1 MTQPP
6 KPPAIVFSR
15 DVLPILRQSCTSC
28 HSGPSPA
35 SGYSMDTRDKLL
47 SGGRH
52 GVAVLPGKGTQSNLL
67 RYCNGELKPKMPPSG
82 ALDKVQLGVFKRWID
97 EGAKVDSLV
106 AATKPSPLTPAGRG
120 DKAESESLLSPRRAG
135 GRGEVSVGGL
145 APVTALA
152 LSPDGKTLAVGSYR
166 VVRLIDP
173 LTGEL
178 QKTLSGCADQVQSLA
193 WEANGQ
199 RLAAAGGV
207 PGESGEVAIFAL
219 TSGQVERKLTGHTDV
234 VVSVAWRSGTD
245 EIATGSL
252 DKTAALW
259 SVSSG
264 QRLRLLKDHADTVLA
279 VAYSPSGEFLATA
292 SADRTA
298 KLYRTRDGVR
308 VAALNAHQDSITRLA
323 FSPDSKRLVTGSA
336 DKTVRIWSVKDGPIE
351 NPDATQHEPET
362 LTACAFS
369 PDNRLLFWVSASRKV
384 KVFAANGRDFQMEF
398 TDASDWVTS
407 LTATADGK
415 TLIAGTLDGRLFVW
429 DLATRKLLRSS
440 DAK

>member
-6 KPPAIVFSR
+6 KPPPIIFSR
-15 DVLPILRQSCTSC
+15 EILPIIRPACMGC
-28 HSGPSPA
+28 HSGPNPA
-35 SGYSMDTRDKLL
+35 SGYSMDTREKLI

-52 GVAVLPGKGTQSNLL
+52 GAAVIPGKGAQSSFL

-106 AATKPSPLTPAGRG
+106 AATPTSPLAPARRG
-120 DKAESESLLSPRRAG
+120 LGG
-135 GRGEVSVGGL
+135 GRGLGGRL

-152 LSPDGKTLAVGSYR
+152 LSPDGKTLAVGGYK
-166 VVRLIDP
+166 VVRLLDP
-173 LTGEL
+173 TTGEL
-178 QKTLSGCADQVQSLA
+178 QKTLTGCADQVQSLA
-193 WEANGQ
+193 WETNGQ

-207 PGESGEVAIFAL
+207 PGEGGEVAVFAI
-219 TSGQVERKLTGHTDV
+219 TSGKLEKKLTGHTDV
-234 VVSVAWRSGTD
+234 VVAVAWRSGTD

-259 SVSSG
+259 NVGTG

-298 KLYRTRDGVR
+298 KLYRTKDGVR
-308 VAALNAHQDSITRLA
+308 VAALNAHQDAIVRLA
-323 FSPDSKRLVTGSA
+323 FSPDSKRLATASA

-351 NPDATQHEPET
+351 NPDATQYEPEA

-369 PDNRLLFWVSASRKV
+369 PDNQRLFWVSASRKI
-384 KVFAANGRDFQMEF
+384 KVFAANGRDYQLEF
-398 TDASDWVTS
+398 ADATDWVTS
-407 LTATADGK
+407 LAATADGK
-415 TLIAGTLDGRLFVW
+415 TLIAGTLEGKLLYW
-429 DLATRKLLRSS
+429 DLPTRKYLRGVESR
-440 DAK
+440 AK

>member
-15 DVLPILRQSCTSC
+15 EVLPILRQSCTSC

-35 SGYSMDTRDKLL
+35 SGYSMDTRGKLL

-52 GVAVLPGKGTQSNLL
+52 GAAVIPGKGTQSNLL

-106 AATKPSPLTPAGRG
+106 AAAPQNPPFPSERRAPGRG
-120 DKAESESLLSPRRAG
+120 AG
-135 GRGEVSVGGL
+135 ERS

-152 LSPDGKTLAVGSYR
+152 LSPDGKMLAVGGYR

-298 KLYRTRDGVR
+298 KLYRTKDGIR
-308 VAALNAHQDSITRLA
+308 VAALNAHQDAIVHLA

-336 DKTVRIWSVKDGPIE
+336 DKTVRIWSIKDGPIE
-351 NPDATQHEPET
+351 NPDATQHEPEA

-369 PDNRLLFWVSASRKV
+369 PDNRRLFWVSASGKV

-398 TDASDWVTS
+398 TDATDWVTS
-407 LTATADGK
+407 LAATADGK
-415 TLIAGTLDGRLFVW
+415 TLIAGTLDGKLFVW

-440 DAK
+440 ESRAK

>member
-6 KPPAIVFSR
+6 PAKAIVFSR
-15 DVLPILRQSCTSC
+15 DVLPILRPSCMGC
-28 HSGPSPA
+28 HSGPTPA
-35 SGYSMDTRDKLL
+35 SGYSMDTVAKLL
-47 SGGRH
+47 AGGRH
-52 GVAVLPGKGTQSNLL
+52 GAAVVPGKGAQSNLL

-82 ALDKVQLGVFKRWID
+82 ALDKVQLGTLKRWID
-97 EGAKVDSLV
+97 EGAKIDSLV
-106 AATKPSPLTPAGRG
+106 AATSLPQPLPSPETLVPRGEGRG
-120 DKAESESLLSPRRAG
+120 AR
-135 GRGEVSVGGL
+135 GGL

-152 LSPDGKTLAVGSYR
+152 LSPNGKTLAVGGYR
-166 VVRLIDP
+166 VVRLVDP

-178 QKTLSGCADQVQSLA
+178 QKTLTGCADQVQSLA
-193 WEANGQ
+193 WEASGE

-219 TSGQVERKLTGHTDV
+219 ASGKVEKTLTGHTDV

-252 DKTAALW
+252 DKTTALW
-259 SVSSG
+259 NVATG

-279 VAYSPSGEFLATA
+279 VVYSPSGEFLATA

-298 KLYRTRDGVR
+298 KLYRTKDGVR
-308 VAALNAHQDSITRLA
+308 VAALNAHQDAIVRLA

-351 NPDATQHEPET
+351 NPDATQYEAEA

-369 PDNRLLFWVSASRKV
+369 PDNQRLFWVSASRKI
-384 KVFAANGRDFQMEF
+384 KVFAANGRDYQLELG
-398 TDASDWVTS
+398 DATDWVTS
-407 LTATADGK
+407 LAATTDGK
-415 TLIAGTLDGRLFVW
+415 TLIAGTLDGKLFLW
-429 DLATRKLLRSS
+429 DLTTRKFLRSIES
-440 DAK
+440 RAK

>member
-1 MTQPP
+1 MIQPP
-6 KPPAIVFSR
+6 KPPPIVFSR
-15 DVLPILRQSCTSC
+15 EVLPILRQSCTSC

-52 GVAVLPGKGTQSNLL
+52 GAAIVPSKGAQSNFL
-67 RYCNGELKPKMPPSG
+67 RYCNGELKPKMPPNG
-82 ALDKVQLGVFKRWID
+82 ALDKVQLSVFKRWID

-106 AATKPSPLTPAGRG
+106 AATPQNPPFLSEVRAPGRG
-120 DKAESESLLSPRRAG
+120 AG
-135 GRGEVSVGGL
+135 ERL

-152 LSPDGKTLAVGSYR
+152 LSPDGKTLAVGGYR
-166 VVRLIDP
+166 VVRLLDP
-173 LTGEL
+173 ATGNLLGTLT
-178 QKTLSGCADQVQSLA
+178 GCADQVQSLA
-193 WEANGQ
+193 WEATSQ

-207 PGESGEVAIFAL
+207 PGESGEVAVFAL
-219 TSGQVERKLTGHTDV
+219 TSGQVESKLTGHTDV

-259 SVSSG
+259 SVSRG

-298 KLYRTRDGVR
+298 KLYRTKDGVR
-308 VAALNAHQDSITRLA
+308 IAALNAHQDSIVRLA

-336 DKTVRIWSVKDGPIE
+336 DKTVRLWSIKEGSIE
-351 NPDATQHEPET
+351 NPDATQYEPEP

-369 PDNRLLFWVSASRKV
+369 PDNQRLFWVSASRKV

-398 TDASDWVTS
+398 TDATDWVTS
-407 LTATADGK
+407 LAATTDGK
-415 TLIAGTLDGRLFVW
+415 TLIAGTLDGKLLFW

-440 DAK
+440 ENRAK

>member
-6 KPPAIVFSR
+6 PPKAIVFSR
-15 DVLPILRQSCTSC
+15 DVLPILRPSCMGC
-28 HSGPSPA
+28 HSGPTPA
-35 SGYSMDTRDKLL
+35 SGYGMDTMAKLL
-47 SGGRH
+47 AGGRH
-52 GVAVLPGKGTQSNLL
+52 GAAIVPSKGAQSNLL

-82 ALDKVQLGVFKRWID
+82 ALDKVQLGTLKRWID

-106 AATKPSPLTPAGRG
+106 AATPSPLAPARRGENKEIPLVPPAGRG
-120 DKAESESLLSPRRAG
+120 M
-135 GRGEVSVGGL
+135 GGL
-145 APVTALA
+145 AIAPVTALA
-152 LSPDGKTLAVGSYR
+152 LSPDGKTLAVGGYR
-166 VVRLIDP
+166 VVRLMDP

-178 QKTLSGCADQVQSLA
+178 QKTLTGCTDQVQSLA
-193 WEANGQ
+193 WEPNGQ

-207 PGESGEVAIFAL
+207 PGASGEVAIFAL
-219 TSGQVERKLTGHTDV
+219 ANGKVEKKLTGHTDV
-234 VVSVAWRSGTD
+234 VVSVTWRSGTD

-259 SVSSG
+259 NVATG
-264 QRLRLLKDHADTVLA
+264 QRLRLLKDHADTVLT

-308 VAALNAHQDSITRLA
+308 VAALNAHQDAIVRLA

-351 NPDATQHEPET
+351 NPDATQYEPEA

-369 PDNRLLFWVSASRKV
+369 PDNQRLFWVSASRKI
-384 KVFAANGRDFQMEF
+384 KVFAANGRDYQQEF
-398 TDASDWVTS
+398 SDATDWVTS
-407 LTATADGK
+407 LAATADGK
-415 TLIAGTLDGRLFVW
+415 TLIAGTLDGKLFLW
-429 DLATRKLLRSS
+429 DLTTRKFLRSIES
-440 DAK
+440 RAK

>member
-15 DVLPILRQSCTSC
+15 EVLPILRQSCTSC

-35 SGYSMDTRDKLL
+35 SGYSMDTRGKLL

-52 GVAVLPGKGTQSNLL
+52 GAAVIPGKGTQSNLL
-67 RYCNGELKPKMPPSG
+67 RYCNGEIKPKMPPSG

-106 AATKPSPLTPAGRG
+106 AQTNTPFAKPHPEGTRVA
-120 DKAESESLLSPRRAG
+120 LSGAG
-135 GRGEVSVGGL
+135 GGKNGGGERL

-152 LSPDGKTLAVGSYR
+152 LSPDGKMLAVGGYR

-298 KLYRTRDGVR
+298 KLYRTKDGIR
-308 VAALNAHQDSITRLA
+308 VAALNAHQDAIVHLA

-351 NPDATQHEPET
+351 NPDATQHEPEA

-369 PDNRLLFWVSASRKV
+369 PDNRRLFWVSASGKV

-398 TDASDWVTS
+398 TDATDWVTS
-407 LTATADGK
+407 LAATADGK
-415 TLIAGTLDGRLFVW
+415 TLIAGTLDGKLFVW

-440 DAK
+440 ESRAK

>member
-15 DVLPILRQSCTSC
+15 DVLPILRPSCMGC
-28 HSGPSPA
+28 HSGPNPA
-35 SGYSMDTRDKLL
+35 SGYSMDSVAKLL
-47 SGGRH
+47 AGGRR
-52 GVAVLPGKGTQSNLL
+52 GAAVVPGKGAQSNLL

-106 AATKPSPLTPAGRG
+106 AATPPLAPARRGENKEPS
-120 DKAESESLLSPRRAG
+120 SLSPRSTG
-135 GRGEVSVGGL
+135 VRGVAV

-152 LSPDGKTLAVGSYR
+152 LSPDGKTLAVGGYR
-166 VVRLIDP
+166 VVRLLDP

-178 QKTLSGCADQVQSLA
+178 QRTLTGCADQVQSLS

-207 PGESGEVAIFAL
+207 PGESGEVAIFAIA
-219 TSGQVERKLTGHTDV
+219 SGKIEKKLTGHTDV

-259 SVSSG
+259 SVGTG

-298 KLYRTRDGVR
+298 KLYRTKDGVR
-308 VAALNAHQDSITRLA
+308 VAALNAHQDAIVRLA

-351 NPDATQHEPET
+351 NPDATQYEPEV

-369 PDNRLLFWVSASRKV
+369 PDNQRLFWVSASRKI
-384 KVFAANGRDFQMEF
+384 KVFAANGRDYQQEF
-398 TDASDWVTS
+398 GDATDWITS
-407 LTATADGK
+407 LAATADDK
-415 TLIAGTLDGRLFVW
+415 TLIAGTLDGKLFLW
-429 DLATRKLLRSS
+429 DLTTRKFLRSIES
-440 DAK
+440 RAK

>member
-6 KPPAIVFSR
+6 KPPPIVFSR
-15 DVLPILRQSCTSC
+15 DVLPIIRPACMGC

-35 SGYSMDTRDKLL
+35 SGYSMDTREKLL
-47 SGGRH
+47 AGGRH
-52 GVAVLPGKGTQSNLL
+52 GAAILPGKGAPSSFL
-67 RYCNGELKPKMPPSG
+67 RYCNGEIKPKMPPSG
-82 ALDKVQLGVFKRWID
+82 ALDKVQLGVFKRWMD

-106 AATKPSPLTPAGRG
+106 AVTPPPFAKPEGVGGGA
-120 DKAESESLLSPRRAG
+120 AG
-135 GRGEVSVGGL
+135 GRQ

-152 LSPDGKTLAVGSYR
+152 LSPDGKTLAVGGYK
-166 VVRLIDP
+166 VVRLLDP
-173 LTGEL
+173 TTGEL
-178 QKTLSGCADQVQSLA
+178 QKTLTGCADQVQSLA

-199 RLAAAGGV
+199 RLAAAGGL
-207 PGESGEVAIFAL
+207 PGESGEVAVFAVTTGKL
-219 TSGQVERKLTGHTDV
+219 EKKLTGHTDV

-245 EIATGSL
+245 ELATGSL

-259 SVSSG
+259 SVARG

-308 VAALNAHQDSITRLA
+308 VAALNAHQDAIVRLA
-323 FSPDSKRLVTGSA
+323 FSPDSKRLVTASA

-351 NPDATQHEPET
+351 NPDATQYEPEA

-369 PDNRLLFWVSASRKV
+369 PDNQRLFWVSASQKI
-384 KVFAANGRDFQMEF
+384 KVFAANGRDYQMEF
-398 TDASDWVTS
+398 GDATDWVTS
-407 LTATADGK
+407 LAASADGK
-415 TLIAGTLDGRLFVW
+415 TLIAGTLEGTLLFW
-429 DLATRKLLRSS
+429 DLPTRKFLRGIESR
-440 DAK
+440 AK

>member
-6 KPPAIVFSR
+6 PPKAIVFSR
-15 DVLPILRQSCTSC
+15 DVLPILRPSCMSC
-28 HSGPSPA
+28 HSGPTPA
-35 SGYSMDTRDKLL
+35 SGYSMDTREKLI

-52 GVAVLPGKGTQSNLL
+52 GAAVVPGKGAQSNLL
-67 RYCNGELKPKMPPSG
+67 RYCNGEIKPKMPPSG

-106 AATKPSPLTPAGRG
+106 AASPGVFASPGGFSAATPSGFAKGGVGR
-120 DKAESESLLSPRRAG
+120 
-135 GRGEVSVGGL
+135 L

-152 LSPDGKTLAVGSYR
+152 LSPDGKTLAVGGYR
-166 VVRLIDP
+166 VVRLMDP

-178 QKTLSGCADQVQSLA
+178 QRTLTGCADQVQSLA

-219 TSGQVERKLTGHTDV
+219 ASGKIEKKLTGHTDV

-259 SVSSG
+259 SVGTG

-298 KLYRTRDGVR
+298 KLYRTKDGVR

-323 FSPDSKRLVTGSA
+323 FSPDSKRLATGSA

-351 NPDATQHEPET
+351 NPDATQYESEA
-362 LTACAFS
+362 LTACTFS
-369 PDNRLLFWVSASRKV
+369 PDNQRLFWVSASRKI
-384 KVFAANGRDFQMEF
+384 KVFAANGRDYQQEF
-398 TDASDWVTS
+398 SDATDWVTS
-407 LTATADGK
+407 LAATNDGK
-415 TLIAGTLDGRLFVW
+415 TLIAGTLDGKLFVW
-429 DLATRKLLRSS
+429 DLATRKLLRSTES
-440 DAK
+440 RAK

>member
-6 KPPAIVFSR
+6 PPKAIVFSR
-15 DVLPILRQSCTSC
+15 DVLPILRPSCMGC

-35 SGYSMDTRDKLL
+35 SGYSMDTVAKLL
-47 SGGRH
+47 AGGRH
-52 GVAVLPGKGTQSNLL
+52 GVAVVVGKGAQSNLL

-106 AATKPSPLTPAGRG
+106 AAINSAPLTPAR
-120 DKAESESLLSPRRAG
+120 
-135 GRGEVSVGGL
+135 RGESAGAGRS
-145 APVTALA
+145 APVTSLA
-152 LSPDGKTLAVGSYR
+152 LSPDGKTLAVGGYR
-166 VVRLIDP
+166 VVRLMDP

-178 QKTLSGCADQVQSLA
+178 QKTLTGCTDQVQSLA
-193 WEANGQ
+193 WETNGQ

-219 TSGQVERKLTGHTDV
+219 ANGKVEKKLTGHTDV

-252 DKTAALW
+252 DRTAALW
-259 SVSSG
+259 SVG
-264 QRLRLLKDHADTVLA
+264 TAQRLRLLKDHADTVLA

-298 KLYRTRDGVR
+298 KLYRTKDGIR
-308 VAALNAHQDSITRLA
+308 VAALNAHQDAIVRLA

-351 NPDATQHEPET
+351 NPDATQYESEA

-369 PDNRLLFWVSASRKV
+369 PDNQRLFWVSASRKI
-384 KVFAANGRDFQMEF
+384 KVFAANGRDYQQEF
-398 TDASDWVTS
+398 GDATDWITS
-407 LTATADGK
+407 LAATADGK
-415 TLIAGTLDGRLFVW
+415 TLIAGTLDGKLFLW
-429 DLATRKLLRSS
+429 DLATRKFLRSIES
-440 DAK
+440 RAK